1 MFTFSIRRNHVFGED
16 PMLCLHGSAVRVFVD
31 LNESYVRNFTEEEP
45 YEIPYTEEVP
55 YEELLDG
62 NPILFDHPVIIPK
75 RVVAKSW
82 DSCKVDPYQ
91 L

>member
-1 MFTFSIRRNHVFGED
+1 
-16 PMLCLHGSAVRVFVD
+16 MLCLHGSAVRVFVD

-82 DSCKVDPYQ
+82 DSCKVGP
-91 L
+91 LPVVNGVITPISGLINR